1 MSEGNLLTVSQS
13 EGKGVGRIRDKSS
26 VLNTG
31 RLAISLFSN
40 LIDYG
45 VFALP
50 ETRRKCIIYYRWF
63 MNQTFELRLSP
74 KSRLVLGDAAAKW
87 PK

>member
-1 MSEGNLLTVSQS
+1 MSAGNLLTVSQS
-13 EGKGVGRIRDKSS
+13 EGKGMGRIRNKSS

-31 RLAISLFSN
+31 RPAINLFSK

-50 ETRRKCIIYYRWF
+50 ETRRKCIIYYSWF
-63 MNQTFELRLSP
+63 MNQTSELRLSTR
-74 KSRLVLGDAAAKW
+74 SRSELGEAAAKW

>member
-1 MSEGNLLTVSQS
+1 M
-13 EGKGVGRIRDKSS
+13 GRIRNKSS
-26 VLNTG
+26 VLNIG
-31 RLAISLFSN
+31 RLAPNLFSK

-50 ETRRKCIIYYRWF
+50 ETRRKCIIYYSWF
-63 MNQTFELRLSP
+63 MNQTFELRLSTR
-74 KSRLVLGDAAAKW
+74 SRLVLGEAAAKW

>member
-1 MSEGNLLTVSQS
+1 MSAGNLLTVSQS
-13 EGKGVGRIRDKSS
+13 EGKGMGRIRNKSS

-31 RLAISLFSN
+31 KPAINLFSN
-40 LIDYG
+40 LIDYR

-50 ETRRKCIIYYRWF
+50 ETSRKCIIYYRWF
-63 MNQTFELRLSP
+63 MNQTFELRSSRR
-74 KSRLVLGDAAAKW
+74 SRLVLEEAAAKW